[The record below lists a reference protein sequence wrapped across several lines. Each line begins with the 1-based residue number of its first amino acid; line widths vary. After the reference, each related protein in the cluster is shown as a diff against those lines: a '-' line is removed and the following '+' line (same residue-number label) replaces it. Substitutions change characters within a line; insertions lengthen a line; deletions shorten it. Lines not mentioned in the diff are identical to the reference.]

1 MKILGIRFKNLNS
14 LTGEWQI
21 DLTHPDFTSNGIF
34 AITGPTGAGKTTV
47 LDALCLGLYGRTPR
61 LDKVTKSSNEIM
73 SRQAGEC
80 FAEVEFETLK
90 GRYRCH
96 WSQHRARKKPGGELQ
111 QSKHEI
117 CEADSGKVLESRI
130 ALVGEFIEKV
140 TGMDFERFT
149 RSMLLAQGGFAI
161 FLKAPPNER
170 APILEQITGTEI
182 YSKISVKVHEK
193 RLAENNKLEIL
204 QAELSGIRILG
215 EEEEKDFNTAL
226 KEKQNQEA
234 HKSAKVKE
242 LATAANWIDEINKL
256 EKDIEDLGEK
266 RKDSDKR
273 RQEFEPEAEKLERSR
288 KAALIEADYR
298 GVTTLRSQQ
307 ESDLKELDSAVLL
320 LPEKEKNLNEA
331 LTQRIAAESALNE
344 AQKKQRSEMQII
356 KQVRDLD
363 TLLKEQKKQLTG
375 QENKIE
381 ETKKQ
386 ISVYKKSME
395 KSDTHVKKS
404 LASLEAIIDY
414 RTKHGVDAVLMT
426 NLSAIERGFVS
437 FQAVDKK
444 HKKALQEL
452 HAAEKKKA
460 DTSADCKK
468 LEAEHNKLQ
477 LEFEKYRDELKSIS
491 DEISIILKGR
501 EISLLRS
508 EYESL
513 KDRERLLVQT
523 EQTIARIDKTFEL
536 IKSCEKKIDE
546 LKIKNSALSDDIKT
560 HNEKKE
566 HLEKDIAAL
575 DTQVSLLNRI
585 YDLEEERKRLED
597 GKPCPLCGATDHPY
611 AKANIPALNETESE
625 LKKAKAEYKKI
636 SDKLLKLENERVRT
650 DADIKHTEK
659 ELKENMTSL
668 DNDEKQCKEEM
679 SALKIEAIPGERAVI
694 VHDQLSEVKTKITE
708 TSRVIAMVEEKIKK
722 EKSAQTN
729 FEKVRENQSKA
740 EKALQNLIYNMK
752 AAADDYNRQKI
763 ECDALKKEAEKTRIS
778 AIEDVQP
785 FGIDNITIENFNPT
799 LQELTKRRNTW
810 QEKDSEK
817 SALEKKID
825 ELKAEIEKHKAMTDK
840 LEVDLADK
848 NSEKS
853 NLKKEYEA
861 LNLKRCDL
869 FGEKSPDIEEK
880 LLADAIDTAGKALET
895 ERELYAGIEKEI
907 SALKDKINFL
917 KEKTEKRAAELVFTE
932 QKLSEQ
938 LKTAGFENEADY
950 RSCCLSKEDQEKL
963 AAKEK
968 ALYEEKLELDTRFK
982 DKSDALFKERS
993 KNLTDL
999 SKDLL
1004 AEKIRNAEN
1013 NLKELRLDI
1022 GGIIKSLAD
1031 NEKQKKDQV
1040 ERIKNIKT
1048 QKTEC
1053 TRWDNL
1059 HQLIGS
1065 ADGKKFRNFAQGL
1078 TFEMMISHANRQLKK
1093 MTDRYL
1099 LVRDTMQPLEL
1110 NVVDNYQAGEI
1121 RSTKNLSGGESF
1133 IVSLALALG
1142 LSQMAS
1148 RNVRVDSLFLD
1159 EGFGTLD
1166 EDALETAIE
1175 TLAQLQQDGKLIGV
1189 ISHVPALKE
1198 RIGTQIEVI
1207 AEAGGRSRLSGPG
1220 CYRI

>member
-14 LTGEWQI
+14 LTGEWRI
-21 DLTHPDFTSNGIF
+21 DFTHPDFTSNGIF
-34 AITGPTGAGKTTV
+34 AITGPTGSGKTTV

-182 YSKISVKVHEK
+182 YSKISVKVHE
-193 RLAENNKLEIL
+193 RRSDENNKLEIL

-215 EEEEKDFNTAL
+215 EDEERDFNTGL

-234 HKSAKVKE
+234 QISASVKK
-242 LATAANWIDEINKL
+242 LVTAANWIEEINKL

-273 RQEFEPEAEKLERSR
+273 RQEFEPEAKKLDRSR
-288 KAALIEADYR
+288 KAAGLEADYR
-298 GVTTLRSQQ
+298 GVTTLRTQQ
-307 ESDLKELDSAVLL
+307 ETELKELDGAVLL
-320 LPEKEKNLNEA
+320 LPEKDKVLHEALSQKISAENTLNE
-331 LTQRIAAESALNE
+331 SH
-344 AQKKQRSEMQII
+344 KKQQSEMQII

-363 TLLKEQKKQLTG
+363 TLLREQKKQLAG
-375 QENKIE
+375 QEKKVE
-381 ETKKQ
+381 ETEKQ
-386 ISVYKKSME
+386 ISAYKKSIA
-395 KSDTHVKKS
+395 KSDSEVKKS
-404 LASLEAIIDY
+404 LTSLETINDY
-414 RTKHGVDAVLMT
+414 RIKHGVDAALIT

-437 FQAVDKK
+437 FQVVDKK
-444 HKKALQEL
+444 HKKVLKEL

-460 DTSADCKK
+460 DSSAECKK
-468 LEAEHNKLQ
+468 LEAEHNKLH
-477 LEFEKYRDELKSIS
+477 LEFEKLRDELKSIG

-501 EISLLRS
+501 DISQLRS
-508 EYESL
+508 ELESF
-513 KDRERLLVQT
+513 KDSERLLVQT
-523 EQTIARIDKTFEL
+523 EQTIARIDKTFEM
-536 IKSCEKKIDE
+536 IASCEKQIVE
-546 LKIKNSALSDDIKT
+546 LKKKNSKLSDGIYTDSE
-560 HNEKKE
+560 NKE
-566 HLEKDIAAL
+566 HLEKDIASL
-575 DTQVSLLNRI
+575 ETQVSLLNRI
-585 YDLEEERKRLED
+585 HDLEEERKRLED

-625 LKKAKAEYKKI
+625 LKKAKAEFKKI
-636 SDKLLKLENERVRT
+636 SDKLTKLENERVKNT
-650 DADIKHTEK
+650 AALEYSEK
-659 ELKENMTSL
+659 EIKEHKTLL
-668 DNDEKQCKEEM
+668 DTDKKQCKAEIA
-679 SALKIEAIPGERAVI
+679 ALNIEATPGERAVK
-694 VHDQLSEVKTKITE
+694 VHDQLSEVKSKITE
-708 TSRVIAMVEEKIKK
+708 TLRVIAMVEEKIKE

-729 FEKVRENQSKA
+729 FENLREKQNKA
-740 EKALQNLIYNMK
+740 EKALQGSIHNMK
-752 AAADDYNRQKI
+752 TAADDYNRQKN
-763 ECDALKKEAEKTRIS
+763 ECDALKEEVEKTRMS
-778 AIEDVQP
+778 AVKDIQA
-785 FGIDNITIENFNPT
+785 FGINNITIENLNPT
-799 LQELTKRRNTW
+799 LQKLTDQRNNW
-810 QEKDSEK
+810 QAKDAEK
-817 SALEKKID
+817 STFEKKIN
-825 ELKAEIEKHKAMTDK
+825 ELKAEIEINKAMTDK
-840 LEVDLADK
+840 LEVGLADK
-848 NSEKS
+848 NFERN
-853 NLKKEYEA
+853 NLKKEFEA
-861 LNLKRCDL
+861 LNLKRRDL

-880 LLADAIDTAGKALET
+880 LLAEAIDMADKALET
-895 ERELYAGIEKEI
+895 KRELYTRIEKEI
-907 SALKDKINFL
+907 SALKDKMDFL
-917 KEKTEKRAAELVFTE
+917 KGKTEKRAAELIQAE
-932 QKLSEQ
+932 QKISEQ
-938 LKTAGFENEADY
+938 FKTTGFEDEGDY
-950 RSCCLSKEDQEKL
+950 RSCCLSKEERESL
-963 AAKEK
+963 ALREK

-982 DKSDALFKERS
+982 DKSDALLKESS
-993 KNLTDL
+993 KNLTAL

-1004 AEKIRNAEN
+1004 AENIRCAEDD
-1013 NLKELRLDI
+1013 LKELRLDI

-1040 ERIKNIKT
+1040 ERIKNIKA

-1053 TRWDNL
+1053 IRWDNL

-1099 LVRDTMQPLEL
+1099 LVRDTLQPLEL

-1166 EDALETAIE
+1166 EDSLETAIE

-1220 CYRI
+1220 CYKI

>member
-14 LTGEWQI
+14 LTGEWRI
-21 DLTHPDFTSNGIF
+21 DFTHPDFTSNGIF

-130 ALVGEFIEKV
+130 ALVGEFIEKA

-182 YSKISVKVHEK
+182 YSKISVKVHE
-193 RLAENNKLEIL
+193 RRVTENNKLEIL
-204 QAELSGIRILG
+204 QAELKGIHILSED
-215 EEEEKDFNTAL
+215 EERDFNTGL

-234 HKSAKVKE
+234 QISAKAKE
-242 LATAANWIDEINKL
+242 LVTAANWIEEINKL

-273 RQEFEPEAEKLERSR
+273 RQEFEPEAKKLEKSR
-288 KAALIEADYR
+288 KAAGLEADYR
-298 GVTTLRSQQ
+298 GVTTLRTQQ
-307 ESDLKELDSAVLL
+307 ETELKELDSAVLL
-320 LPEKEKNLNEA
+320 LPEKDKVLHDA
-331 LTQRIAAESALNE
+331 LSQKISAENTLNE
-344 AQKKQRSEMQII
+344 AQKKQYSEMQTF

-363 TLLKEQKKQLTG
+363 TLLREQKKQLTG
-375 QENKIE
+375 QEKKIE

-386 ISVYKKSME
+386 ISAYKINIE
-395 KSDTHVKKS
+395 KSENHVKKS
-404 LASLEAIIDY
+404 LASLEAISDY
-414 RTKHGVDAVLMT
+414 MIKHGVDAALMT
-426 NLSAIERGFVS
+426 NLSAIERGFAS
-437 FQAVDKK
+437 FQDVDKK
-444 HKKALQEL
+444 HKKALKEL
-452 HAAEKKKA
+452 DAAEKKKEK
-460 DTSADCKK
+460 TSADCKK
-468 LEAEHNKLQ
+468 LEAEHNKLH
-477 LEFEKYRDELKSIS
+477 LEFKKLRDEVKSIG
-491 DEISIILKGR
+491 DEISNILKGR
-501 EISLLRS
+501 DISQLRS
-508 EYESL
+508 EHENL

-523 EQTIARIDKTFEL
+523 EQTIARIDKTFEKK
-536 IKSCEKKIDE
+536 KSCEKKIDE
-546 LKIKNSALSDDIKT
+546 LTRNNLVLSDEIKT

-566 HLEKDIAAL
+566 DLEKDIASL
-575 DTQVSLLNRI
+575 ETQESLLNRI
-585 YDLEEERKRLED
+585 HNLEEERKRLED

-611 AKANIPALNETESE
+611 AKANVPALSETESE
-625 LKKAKAEYKKI
+625 LKKAKAEFKKI
-636 SDKLLKLENERVRT
+636 SDKLTKLENERVKNT
-650 DADIKHTEK
+650 AALEYSEK
-659 ELKENMTSL
+659 EIKEHKTLL
-668 DNDEKQCKEEM
+668 DTDEKQCKAEIA
-679 SALKIEAIPGERAVI
+679 ALNIEATPGERAVK
-694 VHDQLSEVKTKITE
+694 VHNQLTAVKSKITE
-708 TSRVIAMVEEKIKK
+708 ISHVIAMVEEKRKK

-729 FEKVRENQSKA
+729 FEKVREKQNKA
-740 EKALQNLIYNMK
+740 EKALQDSIHNMK
-752 AAADDYNRQKI
+752 TAADDYNRQI
-763 ECDALKKEAEKTRIS
+763 NECNALKEEVEKAQMS
-778 AIEDVQP
+778 AIEDIQA
-785 FGIDNITIENFNPT
+785 FGINNITIENLNPT
-799 LQELTKRRNTW
+799 LQKLTERRNTW
-810 QEKDSEK
+810 QAKDTEKNS
-817 SALEKKID
+817 LEKKID
-825 ELKAEIEKHKAMTDK
+825 ELKAEIGKNKTMTDK
-840 LEVDLADK
+840 LEADLAD
-848 NSEKS
+848 NNLERS
-853 NLKKEYEA
+853 NLKREYEA
-861 LNLKRCDL
+861 LNLKRCNL

-880 LLADAIDTAGKALET
+880 LLAEAIDTAGKALET
-895 ERELYAGIEKEI
+895 KRELYARIEKEI
-907 SALKDKINFL
+907 SALKDKMDFL
-917 KEKTEKRAAELVFTE
+917 KGKTEKRAVELIQAE
-932 QKLSEQ
+932 QKISEQ
-938 LKTAGFENEADY
+938 FKTTGFEDEADF
-950 RSCCLSKEDQEKL
+950 RSCCLSKEERELL
-963 AAKEK
+963 ASREK

-982 DKSDALFKERS
+982 DKSDALLKERG

-1004 AEKIRNAEN
+1004 AEKIHSAEDD
-1013 NLKELRLDI
+1013 LKELRLDI

-1040 ERIKNIKT
+1040 ERIKNIEA

-1053 TRWDNL
+1053 ARWDNL

-1099 LVRDTMQPLEL
+1099 LIRDTLQPLEL

-1166 EDALETAIE
+1166 EDSLETAIE

-1207 AEAGGRSRLSGPG
+1207 SEAGGRSRLSGPG
-1220 CYRI
+1220 CYKI